1 MFVRG
6 DEIISPFV
14 FFYRS
19 TVMQKLTILGATGSI
34 GASTLKVV
42 EQNPDKFSVV
52 ALAADSNVEKMQQ
65 LCQKWQPQ
73 YAVMANKD
81 AALCLERVLASLC
94 PKTKV
99 LGGKEALCYVASLG
113 HVDSVMAAIVGAAG
127 LLPTM
132 AAVKAGKRILL
143 ANKEALVMSGQL
155 FIDEVEKSGAQLLPV
170 DSEHNA
176 IFQCLP
182 QAVQTKLGR
191 CDLAEHGI
199 SHILLTGS
207 GGPFRYSDIAQLET
221 VTPEQAIAHP
231 NWSMGPKISVD
242 SATMMNKGL
251 EYIEAKWLFN
261 TNKEQLKVI
270 IHPQSV
276 IHSMVQYRDGSV
288 LAQMGEPDM
297 ATPIALTL
305 SYPERV
311 AAGVQ
316 PLDFTQVGELTFLQP
331 DFNRYPCL
339 ELAIEA
345 CYLGQTATTALNA
358 ANEISVAAF
367 LERKIRFTD
376 IARVNSSV
384 LNQVCKQALASRL
397 DSLESL
403 LELDKMAGI
412 LANQV
417 IRERTQ

>member
-1 MFVRG
+1 MSLHFG
-6 DEIISPFV
+6 HHP
-14 FFYRS
+14 
-19 TVMQKLTILGATGSI
+19 MQNLTILGATGSI

-42 EQNPDKFSVV
+42 EQNPDQFTVT
-52 ALAADSNVEKMQQ
+52 ALAAGSNVEKMAQ
-65 LCQKWQPQ
+65 LCAKWQPQ
-73 YAVMANKD
+73 YAAMASKE
-81 AALCLERVLASLC
+81 AAFQLE
-94 PKTKV
+94 KV
-99 LGGKEALCYVASLG
+99 LSSLSPQTQVVAGEQGLCHVASLDE
-113 HVDSVMAAIVGAAG
+113 VDSVMAAIVGAAG
-127 LLPTM
+127 LIPTM

-155 FIDEVEKSGAQLLPV
+155 FIDAVTEHGAELLPV

-182 QAVQTKLGR
+182 QSVQTQLGH
-191 CDLAEHGI
+191 CDLAENGI

-207 GGPFRYSDIAQLET
+207 GGPFRYTDVSQLSQ

-261 TNKEQLKVI
+261 AQREQLKVI

-311 AAGVQ
+311 DAGVK

-331 DFNRYPCL
+331 DYARYPCL
-339 ELAIEA
+339 KLAIDA
-345 CYLGQTATTALNA
+345 CYEGQHATTALNA
-358 ANEISVAAF
+358 ANEVAVDAF
-367 LERKIRFTD
+367 LNKGIGFTD
-376 IARVNSSV
+376 IARINDKV
-384 LNQVCKQALASRL
+384 LSQVCAKSRSVGAN
-397 DSLESL
+397 SLESL
-403 LELDKMAGI
+403 LELDRMARK
-412 LANQV
+412 LAMEF
-417 IRERTQ
+417 IRERN

>member
-1 MFVRG
+1 MR
-6 DEIISPFV
+6 
-14 FFYRS
+14 
-19 TVMQKLTILGATGSI
+19 KLTILGATGSI
-34 GASTLKVV
+34 GASTLKVI
-42 EQNPDKFSVV
+42 EQNPDKFNIV
-52 ALAADSNVEKMQQ
+52 ALAAGQNVDKMRE
-65 LCQKWQPQ
+65 LCVKWRPQ
-73 YAVMANKD
+73 YAVMATEQAAKKLHAQLTELKINTEVNFGVD
-81 AALCLERVLASLC
+81 AMCEVSSSN
-94 PKTKV
+94 
-99 LGGKEALCYVASLG
+99 E
-113 HVDSVMAAIVGAAG
+113 VDTVMAAIVGAAG

-132 AAVKAGKRILL
+132 AAVKAGKRVLL

-155 FIDEVEKSGAQLLPV
+155 FIGAVEQYGAELLPV

-182 QAVQTKLGR
+182 NDIQTNLGR
-191 CDLAEHGI
+191 CDLNQHGI

-207 GGPFRYSDIAQLET
+207 GGPFRYSDIDSLAS

-261 TNKEQLKVI
+261 TAREQLKVL

-311 AAGVQ
+311 DAGVA
-316 PLDFTQVGELTFLQP
+316 PLDFTKVGELTFLEP
-331 DFNRYPCL
+331 DFARYPCL
-339 ELAIEA
+339 KLAIDA
-345 CYLGQTATTALNA
+345 CYEGQHATTLLNA
-358 ANEISVAAF
+358 ANEVAVEAF
-367 LERKIRFTD
+367 LNRQLKFTD
-376 IARVNSSV
+376 IAVVNEQVVSKLSASV
-384 LNQVCKQALASRL
+384 NQSHCR
-397 DSLESL
+397 DLETI
-403 LELDKMAGI
+403 LELDRMARE
-412 LANQV
+412 LAV
-417 IRERTQ
+417 STISERKL